1 MPEVGLLQNNAVEQP
16 MNADSVRVITSG
28 KPKSR
33 HLNNLRNDEKKFS
46 GKITFFVFLLSI
58 LRLFLTWYSLG
69 GAA

>member
-1 MPEVGLLQNNAVEQP
+1 
-16 MNADSVRVITSG
+16 MNADSVRAITAVSQ
-28 KPKSR
+28 KSR

-46 GKITFFVFLLSI
+46 GKITFFWFFLLSI